1 MARNLQLALS
11 LLARDGA
18 SKVLKQA
25 MQDIIKQTRATQK
38 AGDEQAKSQQQNTS
52 SAIRASRTLQ
62 DEYRRASSARSSLGI
77 RSEREIRRE
86 IQQTQAA
93 YNRLTRA
100 GTMSVNEQ
108 SRAFRAMTERVSKLR
123 TELVG
128 VSETMTRMQKI
139 KAVGSTVAAVAGGVT
154 AAAMVIKDPVQRQM
168 AFEYRNAEIANTAY
182 NNLPHEERKKKIPS
196 INNAIRE
203 AVRKGGG
210 TPEGAQETL
219 NTLFAGG
226 LDDNMALGVLPDITR
241 YATAS
246 GADPQQ
252 LAKIA
257 ISALKNFNIKPE
269 QITTLFDKAVRSGE
283 NGKYE
288 LADMASALP
297 GIMTNAKAVGM
308 SGLDDVDK
316 LLAMLQANAETAGD
330 NSQAAT
336 NVNNLFGK
344 YTSADT
350 QNALKNYRFK
360 GKNGKALSYTDYMA
374 EKRLQGVSVPDAFM
388 DAVGGIV
395 SSDKRVKKLRAEAEK
410 YKGTDRENDI
420 LAALDVVVS
429 SITSKIIAD
438 QQASMALKTNIMKNE
453 FIKEQISGTRNATG
467 AGDSSFDVMSSTNY
481 FKSQQLESEK
491 MFAEQDSMKPVAD
504 LYGDL
509 ASKLADYS
517 KEYPEL
523 TTAISGATTAIKAM
537 SAAAIAF
544 AGLSFLTGGGVKL
557 PGGIKLP
564 GGGAGGGG
572 VLGRTWGAITKGGG
586 PLSWRI
592 AGPLAAAYAA
602 YDLNNTYDD
611 ARDDAGNAGMNT
623 GEFLVNKMKER
634 EKNKKPLFDIDPG
647 KAFSSWWSSPSTI
660 GQVDPATTGVPSY
673 LLPQQPKSQPFIIT
687 TKVMLD
693 QREIAQSVNEY
704 NGEQSNRGSTGGP
717 Q

>member
-77 RSEREIRRE
+77 RSEREIQRE

-360 GKNGKALSYTDYMA
+360 GKNGKALSYSDYMA

-467 AGDSSFDVMSSTNY
+467 AGDASFDVMSSTNY

-623 GEFLVNKMKER
+623 GEFLVKKMKER
-634 EKNKKPLFDIDPG
+634 DKNKKPLFDIDPG

-693 QREIAQSVNEY
+693 QREIAQSVNEF
-704 NGEQSNRGSTGGP
+704 NGEQANRGSTGGP